1 MKKNSAL
8 KLTILI
14 VCIIL
19 ISLISFVGIYKLQ
32 GGMIKNIMP
41 DYLVSKE
48 LNGTRLIKFVVDDS
62 TKEVESA
69 TTEETTEEASEET
82 SAEDETEEQADEN
95 TETVPVNSK
104 EVLTAEN
111 YELSKNI
118 IQKRLNQ
125 FNMINYDLRV
135 DTTTGD
141 IALEVPENSGIDDI
155 LGYLL
160 SQGTFKIIDTETEEV
175 LLDNS
180 NIEEAKTMYYT
191 DTTGTTVYL
200 NIVFNDEGK
209 QKLEEIS
216 KTYVETTDEEGN
228 STTKTITIKL
238 DDETIT
244 TTYFGQTMSN
254 GELPLTIGSP
264 TTDSNTL
271 QNYFV
276 QSGEIAI
283 VLNNGI
289 IPIVYD
295 IGTNEYV
302 APVIT
307 QDILNKIILAAIIIF
322 ALMVVYLIIRH
333 RTYGIISALSIIG
346 YIALY
351 LIVVRFTDTI
361 ISLEAMAAIG
371 IAIILEFVFVQAIA
385 KKLRENSANADV
397 TIKKELIKNISLQI
411 PMYIMAV
418 VFVFVEWETIKSFGI
433 ALFWGL
439 IISLIYNFVFT
450 RLMFIQRANMKK

>member
-8 KLTILI
+8 KMTILI
-14 VCIIL
+14 ISIIL
-19 ISLISFVGIYKLQ
+19 ISLISFIGIYRLQ

-48 LNGTRLIKFVVDDS
+48 LNGTRLITFVVDDS
-62 TKEVESA
+62 TKEVTTNTSEESA
-69 TTEETTEEASEET
+69 EGSSDETTNEST
-82 SAEDETEEQADEN
+82 DEN
-95 TETVPVNSK
+95 TEQVPVNSK
-104 EVLTAEN
+104 EVLTEEN
-111 YELSKNI
+111 YELAKNI
-118 IQKRLNQ
+118 MQKRLDQ

-135 DTTTGD
+135 DKTTGT

-155 LGYLL
+155 LAYLL
-160 SQGTFKIIDTETEEV
+160 SQGNFQIIDTDTEEI

-228 STTKTITIKL
+228 STTKTVTIKL

-244 TTYFGQTMSN
+244 TTYFGQTMST
-254 GELPLTIGSP
+254 GELPLTIGTT

-271 QNYFV
+271 KNYFV

-289 IPIVYD
+289 NPIIYD

-302 APVIT
+302 APIIT
-307 QDILNKIILAAIIIF
+307 QDILNKIIIAAVIIL
-322 ALMVVYLIIRH
+322 ALMVVYLIIRY
-333 RTYGIISALSIIG
+333 RTLGIISALSMIG

-371 IAIILEFVFVQAIA
+371 IGIILEFIFVQAIA
-385 KKLRENSANADV
+385 KRLREDVANADGA
-397 TIKKELIKNISLQI
+397 IKKELIKNISVQI
-411 PMYIMAV
+411 PIYIMSI
-418 VFVFVEWETIKSFGI
+418 VFVFAEWETIKSFGI

-450 RLMFIQRANMKK
+450 RLMFIQKANMKK

>member
-8 KLTILI
+8 KMTILI

-48 LNGTRLIKFVVDDS
+48 LNGTRLIKFIVDDS
-62 TKEVESA
+62 NKEVEN
-69 TTEETTEEASEET
+69 TTSEN
-82 SAEDETEEQADEN
+82 SSDETETDNTTDEN

-104 EVLTAEN
+104 DVLTEEN
-111 YELSKNI
+111 YELAKNI
-118 IQKRLNQ
+118 MQNRLNQ

-135 DTTTGD
+135 DKTTGD

-155 LGYLL
+155 LVYLL
-160 SQGTFKIIDTETEEV
+160 SQGNFKILDTDTEEV

-180 NIEEAKTMYYT
+180 NIKEAKTMYYT

-200 NIVFNDEGK
+200 NIIFNEEGK

-216 KTYVETTDEEGN
+216 KTYVQTTDEEGN
-228 STTKTITIKL
+228 STTKTVTIKL

-254 GELPLTIGSP
+254 GELPLTIGST
-264 TTDSNTL
+264 TTDTNTL

-302 APVIT
+302 APIIT
-307 QDILNKIILAAIIIF
+307 PDILNKIIITAIIII
-322 ALMVVYLIIRH
+322 ALMIAYLVIR
-333 RTYGIISALSIIG
+333 YKSFGIISAISIIG

-351 LIVVRFTDTI
+351 LIIVRFTDTV

-371 IAIILEFVFVQAIA
+371 IGIILEFIFVQIIS
-385 KKLRENSANADV
+385 KKLKENSANADV
-397 TIKKELIKNISLQI
+397 TIKKELLKNISLQI
-411 PMYIMAV
+411 PLYIMAI

-439 IISLIYNFVFT
+439 IISLIYNFIFT
-450 RLMFIQRANMKK
+450 RLMFIQKANMKK

>member
-180 NIEEAKTMYYT
+180 NIEEAKTMYYA

-264 TTDSNTL
+264 ATDSNTL

-289 IPIVYD
+289 IPIIYD

-307 QDILNKIILAAIIIF
+307 QDILNKIILAAIIIL

-371 IAIILEFVFVQAIA
+371 IAIILEFIFVQAIA

>member
-104 EVLTAEN
+104 ELLTAEN

-385 KKLRENSANADV
+385 KKLRENSANEDV

>member
-8 KLTILI
+8 KMTILI

-48 LNGTRLIKFVVDDS
+48 LNGTRLIKFIVDDS
-62 TKEVESA
+62 NKEVEN
-69 TTEETTEEASEET
+69 TTSEN
-82 SAEDETEEQADEN
+82 SSDETETDNTTDEN

-104 EVLTAEN
+104 DVLTEEN
-111 YELSKNI
+111 YELAKNI
-118 IQKRLNQ
+118 MQKRLNQ

-135 DTTTGD
+135 DKTTGD

-155 LGYLL
+155 LVYLL
-160 SQGTFKIIDTETEEV
+160 SQGNFKILDTDTEEV

-180 NIEEAKTMYYT
+180 NIKEAKTMYYT

-200 NIVFNDEGK
+200 NIVFNEEGK

-216 KTYVETTDEEGN
+216 KTYVQTTDEEGN
-228 STTKTITIKL
+228 STTKTVTIKL

-254 GELPLTIGSP
+254 GELPLTIGST
-264 TTDSNTL
+264 TTDTNTL

-302 APVIT
+302 APIIT
-307 QDILNKIILAAIIIF
+307 PDILNKIIITAIIII
-322 ALMVVYLIIRH
+322 ALMIVYLVIR
-333 RTYGIISALSIIG
+333 YKSFGIISAISIIG

-351 LIVVRFTDTI
+351 LITVRFTDTV

-371 IAIILEFVFVQAIA
+371 IGIILEFIFVQIIA

-397 TIKKELIKNISLQI
+397 TIKKELLKNISVQI
-411 PMYIMAV
+411 PIYIMAI

-439 IISLIYNFVFT
+439 IISLIYNFIFT
-450 RLMFIQRANMKK
+450 RLMFIQKANMKK

>member
-8 KLTILI
+8 KMTILI
-14 VCIIL
+14 ISIIL
-19 ISLISFVGIYKLQ
+19 ISLISFIGIYRLQ

-48 LNGTRLIKFVVDDS
+48 LNGTRLITFVVDDS
-62 TKEVESA
+62 TKEVATNTSEESA
-69 TTEETTEEASEET
+69 EGSSDETTNEST
-82 SAEDETEEQADEN
+82 DEN
-95 TETVPVNSK
+95 TEQVPVNSK
-104 EVLTAEN
+104 DVLTEEN
-111 YELSKNI
+111 YELAKNI
-118 IQKRLNQ
+118 MQKRLNQ

-135 DTTTGD
+135 DKATGT

-155 LGYLL
+155 LAYLL
-160 SQGTFKIIDTETEEV
+160 SQGNFQIIDTDTEEI

-200 NIVFNDEGK
+200 NIVFNEEGK

-216 KTYVETTDEEGN
+216 KTYIETTDEEGN
-228 STTKTITIKL
+228 STTKTVTIKL

-244 TTYFGQTMSN
+244 TTYFGQTMST
-254 GELPLTIGSP
+254 GELPLTIGTT

-271 QNYFV
+271 KNYFV

-289 IPIVYD
+289 NPIIYD

-307 QDILNKIILAAIIIF
+307 QDILNKIIIAAVIIL
-322 ALMVVYLIIRH
+322 ALMIVYLIIRY
-333 RTYGIISALSIIG
+333 RTLGIISALSMIG

-371 IAIILEFVFVQAIA
+371 IGIILEFIFVQAIA
-385 KKLRENSANADV
+385 KRLREDVANADGA
-397 TIKKELIKNISLQI
+397 IKKELIKNISVQI
-411 PMYIMAV
+411 PIYIMSI
-418 VFVFVEWETIKSFGI
+418 VFVFAEWETIKSFGI

-450 RLMFIQRANMKK
+450 RLMFIQKANMKK

>member
-8 KLTILI
+8 KMTILI
-14 VCIIL
+14 ISIIL
-19 ISLISFVGIYKLQ
+19 ISLISFIGIYRLQ

-48 LNGTRLIKFVVDDS
+48 LNGTRLITFVVDDS
-62 TKEVESA
+62 TKEVATNTSEESA
-69 TTEETTEEASEET
+69 EGSSDETTNEST
-82 SAEDETEEQADEN
+82 DEN
-95 TETVPVNSK
+95 TEQVPVNSK
-104 EVLTAEN
+104 DVLTEEN
-111 YELSKNI
+111 YELAKNI
-118 IQKRLNQ
+118 MQKRLNQ

-135 DTTTGD
+135 DKANGT

-155 LGYLL
+155 LAYLL
-160 SQGTFKIIDTETEEV
+160 SQGNFQIIDTDTEEI

-200 NIVFNDEGK
+200 NIVFNEEGK

-216 KTYVETTDEEGN
+216 KTYIETTDEEGN
-228 STTKTITIKL
+228 STTKTVTIKL

-244 TTYFGQTMSN
+244 TTYFGQTMST
-254 GELPLTIGSP
+254 GELPLTIGTT

-271 QNYFV
+271 KNYFV

-289 IPIVYD
+289 NPIIYD

-302 APVIT
+302 APIIT
-307 QDILNKIILAAIIIF
+307 QDILNKIIIAAVIIL
-322 ALMVVYLIIRH
+322 ALMVVYLIIRY
-333 RTYGIISALSIIG
+333 RTLGIISALSMIG

-371 IAIILEFVFVQAIA
+371 IGIILEFIFVQAIA
-385 KKLRENSANADV
+385 KRLREDVANADGA
-397 TIKKELIKNISLQI
+397 IKKELIKNISVQI
-411 PMYIMAV
+411 PIYIMSI
-418 VFVFVEWETIKSFGI
+418 VFVFAEWETIKSFGI

-450 RLMFIQRANMKK
+450 RLMFIQKANMKK

>member
-8 KLTILI
+8 KMTILI
-14 VCIIL
+14 ISIIL
-19 ISLISFVGIYKLQ
+19 ISLISFIGIYRLQ

-41 DYLVSKE
+41 DYFVSKE
-48 LNGTRLIKFVVDDS
+48 LNGTRLITFVVDDS
-62 TKEVESA
+62 TKEVATNTSEESA
-69 TTEETTEEASEET
+69 EGSSDETTNEST
-82 SAEDETEEQADEN
+82 DEN
-95 TETVPVNSK
+95 TEQVPVNSK
-104 EVLTAEN
+104 DVLTEEN
-111 YELSKNI
+111 YELAKNI
-118 IQKRLNQ
+118 MQKRLDQ

-135 DTTTGD
+135 DKTTGT

-155 LGYLL
+155 LAYLL
-160 SQGTFKIIDTETEEV
+160 SQGNFQIIDTDTEEI

-200 NIVFNDEGK
+200 NIVFNEEGK

-216 KTYVETTDEEGN
+216 KTYIETTDEEGN
-228 STTKTITIKL
+228 STTKTVTIKL

-244 TTYFGQTMSN
+244 TTYFGQTMST
-254 GELPLTIGSP
+254 GELPLTIGTT

-271 QNYFV
+271 KNYFV

-289 IPIVYD
+289 NPIIYD

-302 APVIT
+302 APIIT
-307 QDILNKIILAAIIIF
+307 QDILNKIIIAAVIIL
-322 ALMVVYLIIRH
+322 ALMVVYLIIRY
-333 RTYGIISALSIIG
+333 RTLGIISALSMIG

-371 IAIILEFVFVQAIA
+371 IGIILEFIFVQAIA
-385 KKLRENSANADV
+385 KRLREDVANADGA
-397 TIKKELIKNISLQI
+397 IKKELIKNISVQI
-411 PMYIMAV
+411 PIYIMSI
-418 VFVFVEWETIKSFGI
+418 VFVFAEWETIKSFGI

-450 RLMFIQRANMKK
+450 RLMFIQKANMKK

>member
-8 KLTILI
+8 KLTVLI

>member
-254 GELPLTIGSP
+254 GELPLTIGSQ

>member
-307 QDILNKIILAAIIIF
+307 QDILNKIILAAIIIL

-371 IAIILEFVFVQAIA
+371 IAIILEFIFVQAIA

-450 RLMFIQRANMKK
+450 RLMFIQMANMKK

>member
-216 KTYVETTDEEGN
+216 KTYVQTTDEEGN

-307 QDILNKIILAAIIIF
+307 QDILNKIILAAIIIL
-322 ALMVVYLIIRH
+322 ALMVAYLIIRH

>member
-8 KLTILI
+8 KMIILI

-48 LNGTRLIKFVVDDS
+48 LNGTRLIKFIVDDS
-62 TKEVESA
+62 NKEVEN
-69 TTEETTEEASEET
+69 TTSEN
-82 SAEDETEEQADEN
+82 SSDETETDNTTDEN

-104 EVLTAEN
+104 DVLTEEN
-111 YELSKNI
+111 YELAKNI
-118 IQKRLNQ
+118 MQKRLNQ

-135 DTTTGD
+135 DKTTGD

-155 LGYLL
+155 LVYLL
-160 SQGTFKIIDTETEEV
+160 SQGNFKILDTDTEEV

-180 NIEEAKTMYYT
+180 NIKEAKTMYYT

-200 NIVFNDEGK
+200 NIIFNEEGK

-216 KTYVETTDEEGN
+216 KTYVQTTDEEGN
-228 STTKTITIKL
+228 STTKTVTIKL

-254 GELPLTIGSP
+254 GELPLTIGST
-264 TTDSNTL
+264 TTDTNTL

-302 APVIT
+302 APIIT
-307 QDILNKIILAAIIIF
+307 PDILNKIIIAAIIII
-322 ALMVVYLIIRH
+322 ALMIVYLVIR
-333 RTYGIISALSIIG
+333 YKSFGIISAISIIG

-351 LIVVRFTDTI
+351 LITVRFTDTV

-371 IAIILEFVFVQAIA
+371 IGIILEFIFVQIIS
-385 KKLRENSANADV
+385 KKLKENSANADT
-397 TIKKELIKNISLQI
+397 TIKKELLKNISVQI
-411 PMYIMAV
+411 PIYIMAI

-439 IISLIYNFVFT
+439 IISLIYNFIFT
-450 RLMFIQRANMKK
+450 RLMFIQKANMKK

>member
-307 QDILNKIILAAIIIF
+307 QDILNKIILAAIIIL

>member
-8 KLTILI
+8 KMTILI
-14 VCIIL
+14 ISIIL
-19 ISLISFVGIYKLQ
+19 ISLISFIGIYRLQ

-48 LNGTRLIKFVVDDS
+48 LNGTRLITFVVDDS
-62 TKEVESA
+62 TKEVATNTSEESA
-69 TTEETTEEASEET
+69 EGSSDETTNEST
-82 SAEDETEEQADEN
+82 DEN
-95 TETVPVNSK
+95 TEQVPVNSK
-104 EVLTAEN
+104 DVLTEEN
-111 YELSKNI
+111 YELAKNI
-118 IQKRLNQ
+118 MQKRLNQ

-135 DTTTGD
+135 DKATGT

-155 LGYLL
+155 LAYLL
-160 SQGTFKIIDTETEEV
+160 SQGNFQIIDTDTEEI

-200 NIVFNDEGK
+200 NIVFNEEGK

-228 STTKTITIKL
+228 STTKTVTIKL

-244 TTYFGQTMSN
+244 TTYFGQTMST
-254 GELPLTIGSP
+254 GELPLTIGTT

-271 QNYFV
+271 KNYFV

-289 IPIVYD
+289 NPIIYD

-302 APVIT
+302 APIIT
-307 QDILNKIILAAIIIF
+307 QDILNKIIIAAVIIL
-322 ALMVVYLIIRH
+322 ALMVVYLIIRY
-333 RTYGIISALSIIG
+333 RTLGIISALSMIG

-371 IAIILEFVFVQAIA
+371 IGIILEFIFVQAIA
-385 KKLRENSANADV
+385 KRLREDVANADGA
-397 TIKKELIKNISLQI
+397 IKKELIKNISVQI
-411 PMYIMAV
+411 PIYIMSI
-418 VFVFVEWETIKSFGI
+418 VFVFAEWETIKSFGI

-450 RLMFIQRANMKK
+450 RLMFIQKANMKK

>member
-8 KLTILI
+8 KLTVLI

-371 IAIILEFVFVQAIA
+371 IAIILEFIFVQAIA

>member
-216 KTYVETTDEEGN
+216 KTYVQTTDEEGN

-264 TTDSNTL
+264 TTDTNTL

-307 QDILNKIILAAIIIF
+307 QDILNKIILAAIIIL
-322 ALMVVYLIIRH
+322 ALMVAYLIIRH

>member
-8 KLTILI
+8 KMTILI
-14 VCIIL
+14 ISIIL
-19 ISLISFVGIYKLQ
+19 ISLISFIGIYRLQ

-48 LNGTRLIKFVVDDS
+48 LNGTRLITFVVDDS
-62 TKEVESA
+62 TKEVATNTSEESA
-69 TTEETTEEASEET
+69 EGSSDETTNEST
-82 SAEDETEEQADEN
+82 DEN
-95 TETVPVNSK
+95 TEQVPVNSK
-104 EVLTAEN
+104 DVLTEEN
-111 YELSKNI
+111 YELAKNI
-118 IQKRLNQ
+118 MQKRLDQ

-135 DTTTGD
+135 DKTTGT

-155 LGYLL
+155 LAYLL
-160 SQGTFKIIDTETEEV
+160 SQGNFQIIDTDTEEI

-200 NIVFNDEGK
+200 NIVFNEEGK

-228 STTKTITIKL
+228 STTKTVTIKL

-244 TTYFGQTMSN
+244 TTYFGQTMST
-254 GELPLTIGSP
+254 GELPLTIGTT

-271 QNYFV
+271 KNYFV

-289 IPIVYD
+289 NPIIYD

-302 APVIT
+302 APIIT
-307 QDILNKIILAAIIIF
+307 QDILNKIIIAAVIIL
-322 ALMVVYLIIRH
+322 ALMVVYLIIRY
-333 RTYGIISALSIIG
+333 RTLGIISALSMIG

-371 IAIILEFVFVQAIA
+371 IGIILEFIFVQAIA
-385 KKLRENSANADV
+385 KRLREDVANADGA
-397 TIKKELIKNISLQI
+397 IKKELIKNISVQI
-411 PMYIMAV
+411 PIYIMSI
-418 VFVFVEWETIKSFGI
+418 VFVFAEWETIKSFGI

-450 RLMFIQRANMKK
+450 RLMFIQKANMKK